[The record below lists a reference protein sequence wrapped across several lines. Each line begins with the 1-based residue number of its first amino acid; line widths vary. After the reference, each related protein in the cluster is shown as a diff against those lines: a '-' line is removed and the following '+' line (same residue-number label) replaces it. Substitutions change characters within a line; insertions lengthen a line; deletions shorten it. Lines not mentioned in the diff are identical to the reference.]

1 MYSLTINQKSFSKRY
16 PHIEKMIPHVRK
28 IMGKITQSISF
39 STHSS
44 NKTLSH
50 IDQKEIM
57 ELVSSRFVEEHIK
70 KDILKNYKRVS
81 VYTFEYKTNT
91 ISLKINHRGE
101 VEHMDIYILMV
112 KIFTL
117 LELVKK
123 KKKHITLTLILTS
136 HLKKLDTYS
145 GFIGNNVNSG
155 ATYFRSGKSTKIV
168 VFRQEEFM
176 KVTLHELIHFLQLD
190 FASSGEI
197 VANTVLGTFAINKNY
212 EHININEGYTECM
225 ALVYNSIFNSVLTKT
240 NINLILHCELEH
252 SRKMATR
259 ILGYFGME
267 HIIASLNVSSNNI
280 LIQRSNIL
288 AYFFIKFACLL
299 DLETFMKTYPLG
311 IKWRKKNIKQFL
323 SDTVKILRTE
333 AFYPDNKYN
342 LKNKSARMT
351 QVSLIKLDHK

>member
-16 PHIEKMIPHVRK
+16 PYIEKMIPHVRK
-28 IMGKITQSISF
+28 IMGRITQSISF
-39 STHSS
+39 STDSS

-50 IDQKEIM
+50 IDQQEIM
-57 ELVSSRFVEEHIK
+57 ELVSSRFVEDHIK
-70 KDILKNYKRVS
+70 RDILKNYKRVS

-91 ISLKINHRGE
+91 ISLKINHKGT

-155 ATYFRSGKSTKIV
+155 ATYFRNGKSTKII

-197 VANTVLGTFAINKNY
+197 VTNTVLGTFAINKNY
-212 EHININEGYTECM
+212 KHININEGYTECM
-225 ALVYNSIFNSVLTKT
+225 ALVYNSIFNSILTKT
-240 NINLILHCELEH
+240 DINLILHCELEH
-252 SRKMATR
+252 SRKMTDM

-267 HIIASLNVSSNNI
+267 HILQDFNRGNNI

-288 AYFFIKFACLL
+288 AYYFIKYACLL
-299 DLETFMKTYPLG
+299 DLETFMKKYPLG

-323 SDTVKILRTE
+323 LDTVKILRTE

-351 QVSLIKLDHK
+351 QVSLVISDL